1 MAEYAPIKTGQLVVR
16 YHAPWRRRV
25 IWALSVVGAVLFV
38 YLTYEWGRYDGGY
51 SVLAMSQERRD
62 YEAKIGTLDRELTT
76 LRAKIA
82 NAETARDVEHKSYAD
97 VERGL
102 GELQTQV
109 QRQNEE
115 LAFYRGIVAPEDGV
129 GGLRVQR
136 LQVLT
141 GGAEGHYVL
150 RVVLMQSMRQENTI
164 SGGVK
169 IELVG
174 TRAKQPARLNLS
186 DLGVEVRD
194 SGEWPFSFRY
204 FQNLETE
211 IAVPAD
217 FEPVSVEV
225 AVRSSRQ
232 SPFQQSFPWQVLSA
246 G

>member
-1 MAEYAPIKTGQLVVR
+1 MAEYAPIRTGQLVVR

-25 IWALSVVGAVLFV
+25 IWAASIIGAALFV

-62 YEAKIGTLDRELTT
+62 YEARIQELERETAE

-82 NAETARDVEHKSYAD
+82 SAETARDVEHKSYAD

-102 GELQTQV
+102 SELQSQV

-136 LQVLT
+136 LQVIG
-141 GGAEGHYVL
+141 GGAPGHFVL

-169 IELVG
+169 IEVVG
-174 TRAKQPARLNLS
+174 TRAQQPARLSLS
-186 DLGVEVRD
+186 DLGAEVKD
-194 SGEWPFSFRY
+194 NGEWPFSFRY

-211 IAVPAD
+211 ITVPPD
-217 FEPVSVEV
+217 FEPASVEV

-232 SPFQQSFPWQVLSA
+232 QPFQQSFPWQVLSA

>member
-1 MAEYAPIKTGQLVVR
+1 MAEYAPIRTGQLVVR

-25 IWALSVVGAVLFV
+25 IWGLSIVGAALFV

-62 YEAKIGTLDRELTT
+62 YEARIEELERESTAM
-76 LRAKIA
+76 RVKIA
-82 NAETARDVEHKSYAD
+82 NAETSRDVEHKSYAD

-102 GELQTQV
+102 SELQSQV

-136 LQVLT
+136 LQVLS
-141 GGAEGHYVL
+141 GSAPGHYVL

-169 IELVG
+169 IEVVG
-174 TRAKQPARLNLS
+174 TRAQQPARLGLS
-186 DLGVEVRD
+186 DLGAEVRD
-194 SGEWPFSFRY
+194 NGEWPFSFRY

-211 IAVPAD
+211 ISVPAD
-217 FEPVSVEV
+217 FEPVSIEV

-232 SPFQQSFPWQVLSA
+232 SPIQQSFPWQVASA